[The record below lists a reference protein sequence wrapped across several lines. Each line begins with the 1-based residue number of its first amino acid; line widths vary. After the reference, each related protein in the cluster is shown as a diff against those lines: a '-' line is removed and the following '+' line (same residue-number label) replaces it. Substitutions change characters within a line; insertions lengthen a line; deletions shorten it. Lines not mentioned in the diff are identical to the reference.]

1 MEVQAV
7 DLKKYAPLWRPY
19 DHNLRAIAAILAEA
33 GGDREKLARIRAF
46 LEACGVP
53 AGRAGGGK
61 CPEKIGADI
70 ENGRYRV

>member
-1 MEVQAV
+1 M
-7 DLKKYAPLWRPY
+7 DLKKTFPVWRPY

-33 GGDREKLARIRAF
+33 DGDREKLARIRAF

-53 AGRAGGGK
+53 AGRAGEGE

-70 ENGRYRV
+70 ENGRCRV

>member
-1 MEVQAV
+1 METYYPV
-7 DLKKYAPLWRPY
+7 WRPY
-19 DHNLRAIAAILAEA
+19 DHNLRAIAAVLAEA
-33 GGDREKLARIRAF
+33 GGDRETLARVRAF
-46 LEACGVP
+46 LEARGVP

>member
-1 MEVQAV
+1 M
-7 DLKKYAPLWRPY
+7 DLKKYAPVWRPC
-19 DHNLRAIAAILAEA
+19 DHNLRAIASILAEA
-33 GGDREKLARIRAF
+33 GGDRETLARVRAF

-53 AGRAGGGK
+53 AGRAGGGE

>member
-1 MEVQAV
+1 M
-7 DLKKYAPLWRPY
+7 DLKKHSPLWRPC

-33 GGDREKLARIRAF
+33 GGDREKLARVRAF
-46 LEACGVP
+46 LEAYGVP

>member
-1 MEVQAV
+1 M
-7 DLKKYAPLWRPY
+7 DLKKYAPFWRPY
-19 DHNLRAIAAILAEA
+19 DHNLRAIASILAEA
-33 GGDREKLARIRAF
+33 DGDRETLARVRAF

-53 AGRAGGGK
+53 AGRAGEGE

>member
-1 MEVQAV
+1 METYYPV
-7 DLKKYAPLWRPY
+7 WRPC
-19 DHNLRAIAAILAEA
+19 DHNLRAIASILAEA
-33 GGDREKLARIRAF
+33 GGDRETLARVRAV

-53 AGRAGGGK
+53 AGRAGEGK

>member
-1 MEVQAV
+1 METYYPV
-7 DLKKYAPLWRPY
+7 WRPY

-53 AGRAGGGK
+53 AGRAGGGG
-61 CPEKIGADI
+61 CLEKIGADI